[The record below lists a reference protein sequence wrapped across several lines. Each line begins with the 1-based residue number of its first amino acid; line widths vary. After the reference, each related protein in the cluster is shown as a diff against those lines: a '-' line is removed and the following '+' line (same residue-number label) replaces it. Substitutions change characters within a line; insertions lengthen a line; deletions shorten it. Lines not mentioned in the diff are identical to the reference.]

1 MELLT
6 LEPPALALVT
16 GGVRSGKSRYAE
28 GLAAHFGGDDVC
40 VVATLEARDEEMARR
55 VARHQKTRRKTWRT
69 AEAPHAVTE
78 AVEEAEERVVLL
90 DCLSGW
96 VANIALAREGQ
107 GEERVTDAV
116 LEAVEG
122 FAHTVL
128 ASQKIV
134 IVVTNEVG
142 LGVVPAYP
150 LGRLY
155 RDALGLA
162 NQRLARAA
170 DAVTLVTVGIPQAL
184 KGHLPEV
191 L

>member
-6 LEPPALALVT
+6 LEPPALVFVT

-28 GLAAHFGGDDVC
+28 GLATHFGGDDVC
-40 VVATLEARDEEMARR
+40 VVATLEARDEEMTRR
-55 VARHQKTRRKTWRT
+55 VARHQKRRPSAWRT
-69 AEAPHAVTE
+69 AEAPHAVAE
-78 AVEEAEERVVLL
+78 AVGEAEERVVLL

-96 VANIALAREGQ
+96 VSNIVLEREEE
-107 GEERVTDAV
+107 GEERAVEAV
-116 LEAVEG
+116 LEKVET

-128 ASQKIV
+128 ASCKTV

-150 LGRLY
+150 LGRWY

-162 NQRLARAA
+162 NQHLASAA
-170 DAVTLVTVGIPQAL
+170 DAVILVTVGIPQTL
-184 KGHLPEV
+184 KGRLPEV